1 MMKTIL
7 VTGAAQGMGA
17 AISLQLL
24 AQGYTVIGLDCQD
37 DPTQWQINNEINQDD
52 KQRWIGISQDI
63 SQHVQTQALVEELLT
78 DYDIDA
84 LVNAAGILRM
94 TSLLQASQQDWQD
107 SFAVNVLA
115 PIALSQQCAAY
126 FCQKKQGSIVTISS
140 NSARMPRINLGLY
153 ATTKAALSHYC
164 RNLALEVAPFGVRVN
179 IVSPGSTL
187 TAMQKQLWISD
198 EPPKGILE
206 GDLTQFRTGI
216 PLGKLAEA
224 DDIANAVVF
233 FLSERAAQITMQE
246 LVIDGGATLGA

>member
-1 MMKTIL
+1 MKTIL

-17 AISLQLL
+17 AIVLQLL
-24 AQGYTVIGLDCQD
+24 AQGYRVIGLDCQQQ
-37 DPTQWQINNEINQDD
+37 PEEWQISQQIQPQD
-52 KQRWIGISQDI
+52 QLRWVGICQDI
-63 SQHVQTQALVEELLT
+63 SNQVQTQALLDTLLPE
-78 DYDIDA
+78 YDIDA

-94 TSLLQASQQDWQD
+94 TSLLEASQQDWQE
-107 SFAVNVLA
+107 SFAVNVFA
-115 PIALSQQCAAY
+115 PIALSQQCATY
-126 FCQKKQGSIVTISS
+126 FCKKRAGTIVTISS

-187 TAMQKQLWISD
+187 TAMQKQLWTTD
-198 EPPKGILE
+198 EPPKAVLE
-206 GDLTQFRTGI
+206 GDLSQFRTGI

-224 DDIANAVVF
+224 DDIANAVTF
-233 FLSERAAQITMQE
+233 FLSDRAAQITMQE